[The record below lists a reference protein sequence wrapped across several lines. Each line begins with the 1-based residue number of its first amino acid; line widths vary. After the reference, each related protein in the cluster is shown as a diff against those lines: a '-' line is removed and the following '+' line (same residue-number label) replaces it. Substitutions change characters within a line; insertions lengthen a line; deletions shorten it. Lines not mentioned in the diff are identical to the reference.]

1 MKYRIAVASTDGK
14 VVNQHFGRADTF
26 YIVESESGTGTYAY
40 RETRRLLPICEG
52 GYHDDNNLL
61 ETVQQLKDCH
71 YVLVSR
77 IGYLAQLVLE
87 QHGIGVFEL
96 PGLIPEVIP
105 KMTAYIE
112 LRELCSQ
119 SIK

>member
-1 MKYRIAVASTDGK
+1 MKYRIAIASTDGK

-26 YIVESESGTGTYAY
+26 YIVEADSIDRTYEY
-40 RETRRLLPICEG
+40 RETRKLLPVCEG
-52 GYHDDNNLL
+52 GYHDDKSLL
-61 ETVQQLKDCH
+61 ETVQQLKDCR

-87 QHGIGVFEL
+87 QNGIGVFEL

-105 KMTAYIE
+105 KLATYIE
-112 LRELCSQ
+112 LQVLSGH
-119 SIK
+119 S